1 MSSMRIL
8 IIDDNAA
15 HSELAA
21 RRLMKENWEVSVTDQ
36 PDPKPEFKNYDFI
49 LLDYSMPHL
58 SGLDVLK
65 GLRDLDITT
74 PVILLT
80 GHGNEIIASEAI
92 KQGAYDYV
100 VKDTQLLYLERLPSV
115 IREAKSK
122 HELIETNR
130 FLINEL
136 RRANE
141 RLQTMTFTDEITGLH
156 NYRFIRKQLDAEL
169 KRSTRYSKPVSLCVI
184 DIDYFKNINDLNGH
198 PVGDAALKELA
209 EILKESTRT
218 VDIVGRYGGDEFVI
232 IFPDTLLVDAVRLCE
247 RIRKTVS
254 ERSFVFGGRT
264 VSFTLSIGLADFDPV
279 RRKTPEALLEAAD
292 RCLYQAKKTGRNR
305 VASLL
310 RIVEKKSDE
319 ERQSTQP

>member
-1 MSSMRIL
+1 MKIL

-21 RRLMKENWEVSVTDQ
+21 RRLMKEGWEVFVTDQ
-36 PDPKPEFKNYDFI
+36 PDPKLEFKNYDFI

-65 GLRDLDITT
+65 GLRDLDINT
-74 PVILLT
+74 PVIMLT

-100 VKDTQLLYLERLPSV
+100 IKDTQLLYLERLPSV
-115 IREAKSK
+115 IRESKSK

-141 RLQTMTFTDEITGLH
+141 RLQTMTFTDELTGIH

-169 KRSTRYSKPVSLCVI
+169 KRSVRYSKPLSLCVI
-184 DIDYFKNINDLNGH
+184 DIDFFKSINDTHGH
-198 PVGDAALKELA
+198 VVGDSALKELA
-209 EILKESTRT
+209 QILKESTRT
-218 VDIVGRYGGDEFVI
+218 VDIVGRYGGDEFII
-232 IFPDTLLVDAVRLCE
+232 IFPDTILADAVRLCE
-247 RIRKTVS
+247 RIRKAAAEKT
-254 ERSFVFGGRT
+254 FDLGGKT
-264 VSFTLSIGLADFDPV
+264 IPFTLSIGLADFDLV

-292 RCLYQAKKTGRNR
+292 HCLYQAKKTGRNR
-305 VASLL
+305 VSSLL
-310 RIVEKKSDE
+310 RILEKRDE
-319 ERQSTQP
+319 PVLAQP

>member
-1 MSSMRIL
+1 
-8 IIDDNAA
+8 
-15 HSELAA
+15 
-21 RRLMKENWEVSVTDQ
+21 
-36 PDPKPEFKNYDFI
+36 

-74 PVILLT
+74 PVIMLT

-92 KQGAYDYV
+92 KQGSYDYV
-100 VKDTQLLYLERLPSV
+100 IKDTQLLYLERLPSV

-141 RLQTMTFTDEITGLH
+141 RLQTMTFTDELTGIH

-169 KRSTRYSKPVSLCVI
+169 KRSLRYTKPLSLCVI
-184 DIDYFKNINDLNGH
+184 DIDFFKSINDTHGH
-198 PVGDAALKELA
+198 TVGDAALKELA
-209 EILKESTRT
+209 QILKESTRT
-218 VDIVGRYGGDEFVI
+218 VDVVGRYGGDEFVI
-232 IFPDTLLVDAVRLCE
+232 IFPDTILVDAVRLCE
-247 RIRKTVS
+247 RIRRIAS
-254 ERSFVFGGRT
+254 ERSFNLAGQNIN
-264 VSFTLSIGLADFDPV
+264 FTLSIGLADFDPV
-279 RRKTPEALLEAAD
+279 RRKTPDALLEAAD
-292 RCLYQAKKTGRNR
+292 RCLYQAKKAGRNR

-310 RIVEKKSDE
+310 RIVEKKDE
-319 ERQSTQP
+319 SITAQT